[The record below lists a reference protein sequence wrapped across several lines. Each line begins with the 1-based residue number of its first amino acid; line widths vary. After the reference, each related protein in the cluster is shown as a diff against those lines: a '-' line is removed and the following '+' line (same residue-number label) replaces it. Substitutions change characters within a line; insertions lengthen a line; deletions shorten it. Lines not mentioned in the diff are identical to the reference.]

1 LSSAYKSKRLVMHMT
16 ISDVRLA
23 GFSDHK
29 RWNDYVTTHKN
40 GFVYHLFEWK
50 KAIEA
55 AYGFDCPY
63 FILEHK
69 NRIRGIMPTAHIR
82 LPFGRGRLVSQ
93 PYCDVGGALTDE
105 PEMADSLF
113 AYVSQYARQRRI
125 SEIEIRDIPEFPPG
139 SEGHI
144 SCNGENT
151 FSSGSL
157 EPSVSGKVR
166 MLLDLPKDS
175 EELLSSF
182 KSKLRS
188 QIRKPIRDGLTAEV
202 GGKEMLAEFYSVFA
216 ENMRALGSPT
226 HSMKWLDSV
235 LTHFGDKAKCGMVYM
250 PDKTPAAGGI
260 ILCHNKFVSIPWASS
275 VPRLNRF
282 NPNMLLY
289 WTFLKFAADN
299 GYRYFDFGRSTP
311 NEGTYKFKAQWGAK
325 SHPLIWKKWEIGRN
339 GVHSASAV
347 SNFHSN
353 SRIRP
358 MAATV
363 IQHTPLPFATFLGS
377 RIRKYISL

>member
-1 LSSAYKSKRLVMHMT
+1 MNVT
-16 ISDVRLA
+16 ISDIRIA
-23 GFSDHK
+23 GYSDHN
-29 RWNDYVTTHKN
+29 RWNDYVMAHKN

-63 FILEHK
+63 FILAHK

-82 LPFGRGRLVSQ
+82 SPFGRGRLVSQ
-93 PYCDVGGALTDE
+93 PYCDVGGALTDD
-105 PEMADSLF
+105 PEMADVLF
-113 AYVSQYARQRRI
+113 EYACQYARQSRI
-125 SEIEIRDIPEFPPG
+125 NEIEIRHTPEISTR
-139 SEGHI
+139 SECHN
-144 SCNGENT
+144 SCNDEKM
-151 FSSGSL
+151 SSSESL
-157 EPSVSGKVR
+157 EPSVTGKVR
-166 MLLDLPKDS
+166 MLLDLPKNS

-188 QIRKPIRDGLTAEV
+188 QIRKPSRDGLTAV
-202 GGKEMLAEFYSVFA
+202 LGGMEMLTEFYTVFT
-216 ENMRALGSPT
+216 ENMRDLGSPT

-235 LTHFGDKAKCGMVYM
+235 FKHFGEKAKCGMVYM

-260 ILCHNKFVSIPWASS
+260 ILCYKNVVSVPWASS
-275 VPRLNRF
+275 VFRLKRF

-299 GYRYFDFGRSTP
+299 GYRFFDFGRSTP

-325 SHPLIWKKWEIGRN
+325 SQPLIWRKWKIGRN
-339 GVHSASAV
+339 GAHSAIAV
-347 SNFHSN
+347 STLHSN

-358 MAATV
+358 MAEKV
-363 IQHTPLPFATFLGS
+363 IQHTPLPLATFLGS